1 MVIWINGLSA
11 SGKTTIGMRLAEKLR
26 TQCENVVYLDGDIL
40 RDVWGDSL
48 GHDVQSRYLNATRIS
63 NLCLLL
69 DRQRIHVVAA
79 VMSMF
84 PEWQAWNRKHFSR
97 YFEVFLDVP
106 METLYARELKGLY
119 RAFNDGKLTQVVGV
133 DIPFP
138 RPACPDMIIDNTPDL
153 PDPSVLADRILAAMP
168 PLSAP

>member
-11 SGKTTIGMRLAEKLR
+11 SGKSTIGLRLAEKLR
-26 TQCENVVYLDGDIL
+26 KSRTNVVYLDGDIL

-48 GHDVQSRYLNATRIS
+48 GHDIPSRHVNATRIS
-63 NLCLLL
+63 NLCGLL
-69 DRQRIHVVAA
+69 DRQGIHVVAA

-84 PEWQAWNRKHFSR
+84 PEWQAWNRKTFSR

-106 METLYARELKGLY
+106 LEVLYRRESKGLY
-119 RAFNDGKLTQVVGV
+119 RGYRSGELKQVVGL

-138 RPACPDMIIDNTPDL
+138 RPAQPDLVIDNTTDL
-153 PDPSVLADRILAAMP
+153 ADPGELADRILAAMP
-168 PLSAP
+168 PIDT